1 MYENLTSYLTKFD
14 DGEFGTWI
22 TNIKDDGVPQ
32 IPFVDYSETVNQFV
46 HEVYAYV
53 NEHRELQNYS
63 DILET
68 NGLKWEV
75 ESMKDADVSKL
86 DAECVLALIL
96 GAIRAARFS
105 EGALLRFFKD
115 GSITRW
121 LERLKELDS

>member
-14 DGEFGTWI
+14 DGEFGSWI
-22 TNIKDDGVPQ
+22 TDIKDDGVPQ
-32 IPFVDYSETVNQFV
+32 IPFVDYSETVSQFV
-46 HEVYAYV
+46 DEVYAYV
-53 NEHRELQNYS
+53 NTHKELQNYS
-63 DILET
+63 DILEA
-68 NGLKWEV
+68 NGLKWEI
-75 ESMKDADVSKL
+75 ESMKNADVSKL

-105 EGALLRFFKD
+105 EGALLRFFED